1 MKTVLFQSCGHCWVF
16 QICWHIECS
25 TFIASSFRI
34 WNNSAGIL
42 SPPLNLFVV
51 MLPKAH
57 LTSHSRM
64 SGCSWVITPTPTWL
78 SGPSNSFFAQFFCV
92 FLPPLLNILCFSL
105 VHTVS
110 FLCCAHLCMK
120 CSLGISNYLEEIA
133 SLSLSNVFLYFF
145 ALITEEGF
153 LSSTYYSLKLCI
165 QMTCYVPPNDL
176 PSQTIP
182 IVLSPYSVPASLLFS
197 DLSQHIHLLR
207 ATAPALSA
215 SQDHFSSDT
224 YMAHCFLASY
234 IYLLTLGIFSGI
246 ITENFA

>member
-34 WNNSAGIL
+34 WNNLAGIP

-64 SGCSWVITPTPTWL
+64 SGCSWVITPTLTWL

-92 FLPPLLNILCFSL
+92 FLPPLLNILCSVWSIPFLSFVAPIFVWNVL
-105 VHTVS
+105 LVS
-110 FLCCAHLCMK
+110 F
-120 CSLGISNYLEEIA
+120 LEEIA
-133 SLSLSNVFLYFF
+133 SLSHSIVFLYFF

-153 LSSTYYSLKLCI
+153 LLSPYYSLKLRI

-182 IVLSPYSVPASLLFS
+182 IILSPYSVPASLLFS

-215 SQDHFSSDT
+215 SQDHLPSDT